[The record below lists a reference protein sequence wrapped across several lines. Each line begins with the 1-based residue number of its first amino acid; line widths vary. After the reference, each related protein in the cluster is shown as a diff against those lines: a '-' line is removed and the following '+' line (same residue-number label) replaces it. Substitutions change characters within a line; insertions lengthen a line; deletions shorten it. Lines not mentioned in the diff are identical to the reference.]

1 MKELPKKKVEKYFFL
16 KKENYNK
23 IRRTFVCYYI
33 RYLQKEAYPGKFIDY
48 GFQNL
53 NVFIIFTFTFLWG
66 ATFEI
71 IDTIKNANYLNICAE
86 SVLQSNTKCLSKF
99 AKKKILEEKFCRK
112 FSSLTCIK
120 TCILSNLTG
129 FLGRNLLWVIQLN
142 LLNIAIDLFFKN
154 VDSCSIL
161 FIFIFYI
168 NT

>member
-1 MKELPKKKVEKYFFL
+1 MLLHTVSTKRGVSRKIHRLRLSKLECI
-16 KKENYNK
+16 YN
-23 IRRTFVCYYI
+23 FYI
-33 RYLQKEAYPGKFIDY
+33 
-48 GFQNL
+48 N
-53 NVFIIFTFTFLWG
+53 FLWG

-129 FLGRNLLWVIQLN
+129 FLGRNLL
-142 LLNIAIDLFFKN
+142 
-154 VDSCSIL
+154 
-161 FIFIFYI
+161 
-168 NT
+168 